1 MPARLQIKHSDCSP
15 LGKFILQYMEEN
27 QVSMNELAR
36 QADVSQPLLR
46 GACFKQTCPRPET
59 LKKLSRVLG
68 KHHHELYAMAYE
80 SRMAD
85 FRDGACDMPKDSS
98 RYEDFEQATQSHSDI
113 AYTYLGIS
121 LKECSPLGLYI
132 LHHLKKHN
140 MTIAELAE
148 KAGLPQLKGICRSIN
163 NPRTSTIH
171 KLAKAMETSLGL
183 IEALV
188 RQNRTELMQQTNLFD
203 LAIVAFVDLIKIT
216 FDYLEKV
223 PVERRLMTVEE
234 AEKALTNFE
243 MVFTDLKAT
252 PEKT

>member
-1 MPARLQIKHSDCSP
+1 MPAKLQIKPSDCFP
-15 LGKFILQYMEEN
+15 LGRFILQYMEEN
-27 QVSMNELAR
+27 WVSMNELAR
-36 QADVSQPLLR
+36 QADISQPLLR
-46 GACFKQTCPRPET
+46 RAWFKGTCPRPEA

-68 KHHHELYAMAYE
+68 KPHRDLYAMACE

-85 FRDGACDMPKDSS
+85 VADGSSDIPKNSFQD
-98 RYEDFEQATQSHSDI
+98 ENFEGAIQSHSDI
-113 AYTYLGIS
+113 AFTYLGIP

-148 KAGLPQLKGICRSIN
+148 KAELPRLKGICRSIN

-171 KLAKAMETSLGL
+171 KLAKAMGTSLEL

-203 LAIVAFVDLIKIT
+203 FAIVAFVDLIKIT

-243 MVFTDLKAT
+243 MVFTDLKTT

>member
-1 MPARLQIKHSDCSP
+1 
-15 LGKFILQYMEEN
+15 
-27 QVSMNELAR
+27 MNELAR
-36 QADVSQPLLR
+36 QADISQPLLR
-46 GACFKQTCPRPET
+46 GACFKGTCPRPET

-80 SRMAD
+80 NRMAD
-85 FRDGACDMPKDSS
+85 FRDGSCDMPNDSS
-98 RYEDFEQATQSHSDI
+98 RDEDFEQATQSHSDI
-113 AYTYLGIS
+113 AFTYLGIP

-148 KAGLPQLKGICRSIN
+148 KAGLSHLKGICRSIN
-163 NPRTSTIH
+163 NPRKFTIH
-171 KLAKAMETSLGL
+171 KLAKAMGTSLEL

-203 LAIVAFVDLIKIT
+203 FAIVAFVDLIKIT